1 MRETY
6 LVLDAANLYMR
17 CLYATEYDPTDD
29 NFTMYKIQLLRSLLK
44 TMKQFTP
51 DRVIIC
57 QEGFH
62 NWRKDLYPE
71 YKANRAVGRQESIID
86 FDKFYAANGAF
97 INDFKE
103 IAKNMQFL
111 QVARC
116 EADDLIATIVKT
128 QQQADIIV
136 QSNDRDFYQLFKY
149 TNYRQWDAH
158 RREFIQVAN
167 PETYLTE
174 KIILG
179 DAGDNVPRISGLK
192 YRQGPKFIQKHVLQ
206 DLDKWLQETN
216 CQAEWDRNYKLIAF
230 DAIPEELSTEI
241 VNQLNDWQR
250 SDFDARAFYSFML
263 NHKLASQIDYVTDYV
278 NAFSKV

>member
-1 MRETY
+1 
-6 LVLDAANLYMR
+6 MR

-29 NFTMYKIQLLRSLLK
+29 NFTMYKLQFMRSLQN
-44 TMKQFTP
+44 TMKLFTP

-62 NWRKDLYPE
+62 NWRKDYYPL
-71 YKANRAVGRQESIID
+71 YKANRITGRQESVID
-86 FDKFYAANGAF
+86 FDKFFKVNGEF
-97 INDFKE
+97 IEDFKNL
-103 IAKNMQFL
+103 AKNVQFL

-116 EADDLIATIVKT
+116 EADDLIAVIVKS

-149 TNYRQWDAH
+149 PNYKQWDAH
-158 RREFIQVAN
+158 KKQYIVVAN
-167 PETYLTE
+167 PESYLTE

-192 YRQGPKFIQKHVLQ
+192 YRQGPKFIEKHVLP
-206 DLDKWLQETN
+206 DLDKWLNETQCQE
-216 CQAEWDRNYKLIAF
+216 EWDRNYTLIAF

-241 VNQLNDWQR
+241 VEKLNSWQR
-250 SDFDARAFYSFML
+250 GSFDAREFYNFML
-263 NHKLASQIDYVTDYV
+263 KHKLVSQIDYITDYV
-278 NAFSKV
+278 NAFSKC